1 MDEILKVWSNI
12 IGISNGKKKNC
23 ILAFFQSIVS
33 VITLFKTYEN
43 EFK

>member
-1 MDEILKVWSNI
+1 MEKR
-12 IGISNGKKKNC
+12 NC
-23 ILAFFQSIVS
+23 ILAFFQSTVS